1 MCNDCQKTREQIKKD
16 IIDNVLFNISQL
28 KDVNND
34 SEIKVD
40 ADKAI
45 INTEPGQNDEE
56 LPPHSVTQ
64 LAFFIFF
71 WLNLTSFIY

>member
-28 KDVNND
+28 KDVNNE

-45 INTEPGQNDEE
+45 INTEPDQNDEE
-56 LPPHSVTQ
+56 LPPHSVIQ
-64 LAFFIFF
+64 LGFVFFLF
-71 WLNLTSFIY
+71 NLTNFIY

>member
-1 MCNDCQKTREQIKKD
+1 MCNNCQKTREQIKKD

-28 KDVNND
+28 KDVNNE

-45 INTEPGQNDEE
+45 INTEPDQNGEE
-56 LPPHSVTQ
+56 LPPHSV
-64 LAFFIFF
+64 I
-71 WLNLTSFIY
+71 